1 MQLLTNEI
9 RKTLPPLYAQ
19 DGDPKAKVYVKFFD
33 PMGSA
38 TWYASEFDG
47 EDLFFGF
54 VDLGLGPGCAEL
66 GYFSLKELQSL
77 KRPFGLGIE
86 RDILFEPTLI
96 TELIEQHKGRGV
108 DDDHAD

>member
-19 DGDPKAKVYVKFFD
+19 DGDSKAMVYVKFFD
-33 PMGSA
+33 PVGSA

-47 EDLFFGF
+47 EDKFFGF

-66 GYFSLKELQSL
+66 GYFSLQELQSL

-86 RDILFEPTLI
+86 RDILFEPTLMAEVI
-96 TELIEQHKGRGV
+96 DLHKE
-108 DDDHAD
+108 